1 MKHQLRKLSAKG
13 LEKVAFEDLE
23 SIDSNENYWLEIQA
37 DSRSKAIDFL
47 SDLDLNEQ
55 LIGLVRDPSNITRV
69 NIYGT
74 DLLLDLVVSNTT
86 DILQSEHLTIIAR
99 PHLLISILNAGNTLL
114 KSLDEEVEINLFK
127 VELNLFHLLYYILG
141 EIFQQ
146 GMENLKDS
154 RLKVKRLS
162 EKIEQDPHAVD
173 LTDIMQCKTEISTL
187 DDIVEDQYN
196 MLAFVPKIN
205 WTEESKLLRSDLKEQ
220 IHGLEYLKNSY
231 ERLIE
236 KIDHI
241 HSHYQLILQEKGNK
255 RLNTLT
261 VVQAIFVPNT
271 FLAGIYGMNFSF
283 MPELNWKYSYF
294 VVLGIIMG
302 ISIFQLW
309 WFKRKG
315 WFS

>member
-1 MKHQLRKLSAKG
+1 MKHQLRRLTPNG
-13 LEKVAFEDLE
+13 LEKIPLE
-23 SIDSNENYWLEIQA
+23 ELRSIDAEQNYWLEVQA
-37 DSRSKAIDFL
+37 DSRSEVIHFL
-47 SDLDLNEQ
+47 SELNLNQQ
-55 LIGLVRDPSNITRV
+55 LIDLVRDPSDITRV

-86 DILQSEHLTIIAR
+86 NILQSDHLTIIAR
-99 PHLLISILNAGNTLL
+99 PHLLISILNEDNTLL
-114 KSLDEEVEINLFK
+114 KTLDEEVEINLFK
-127 VELNLFHLLYYILG
+127 VDLNLFHLLYYILA

-154 RLKVKRLS
+154 KLKVKRLS
-162 EKIEQDPHAVD
+162 EKIEQYPNAVA
-173 LTDIMQCKTEISTL
+173 LKEIIQCKTEISQL
-187 DDIVEDQYN
+187 ENIVEDQYN

-205 WTEESKLLRSDLKEQ
+205 WTEESKLLRSELKEQ
-220 IHGLEYLKNSY
+220 IHGLDYLKNSY
-231 ERLIE
+231 ERLLE
-236 KIDHI
+236 KIDNI

-283 MPELNWKYSYF
+283 MPELEWKYSYF
-294 VVLGIIMG
+294 IILGIIVCV
-302 ISIFQLW
+302 SIFQLW

-315 WFS
+315 WFK